1 MNRYDITVTG
11 RVQGVG
17 FRYFAQLEAKQRELT
32 GWVKNEDDGS
42 VRIEAQGNEENVNTF
57 IRALAQARYPAEVDE
72 VIPLAVDTVSN
83 EKKFRII
90 H

>member
-1 MNRYDITVTG
+1 MPRYDITVTG

-42 VRIEAQGNEENVNTF
+42 VRMEAEGKEEALNNF
-57 IRALAQARYPAEVDE
+57 IRALAQARYPAEVDDI
-72 VIPLAVDTVSN
+72 IPLTIESVETESD
-83 EKKFRII
+83 FRII

>member
-32 GWVKNEDDGS
+32 GWVRNEDDGS
-42 VRIEAQGNEENVNTF
+42 VRIEAQGNEDAVNAF
-57 IRALAQARYPAEVDE
+57 IRTLAQARYPAEVDD
-72 VIPLAVDTVSN
+72 VIPITIDNVEN
-83 EKKFRII
+83 EMDFKII